1 MMAESDA
8 AQEFVERIA
17 RFFGDEGLPIIAG
30 RVIGWLLIC
39 EPQEQS
45 AAELAA
51 ALGASRSS
59 IGNATRMLTP
69 SGLIEGVRRRGERQE
84 YFRIS
89 PDGWARMLA
98 SRYAKTAAFR
108 ELVTD
113 GLDALGDVPPTRRE
127 RLENVR
133 ELYEFLEEELPA
145 LWQRWEARM
154 RTKDRS

>member
-1 MMAESDA
+1 M
-8 AQEFVERIA
+8 A
-17 RFFGDEGLPIIAG
+17 RFFADEGLPVVAG

-45 AAELAA
+45 AAELAE

-69 SGLIEGVRRRGERQE
+69 SGLVEGVRHRGERQE

-89 PDGWARMLA
+89 PGGWSRMLA

-108 ELVTD
+108 EVIAG
-113 GLDALGDVPPTRRE
+113 GLESLDDAPAERRE
-127 RLENVR
+127 RLEQVH
-133 ELYEFLEEELPA
+133 ELYEFLESELPA
-145 LWQRWEARM
+145 LWKRWEKRKSNRKGAA
-154 RTKDRS
+154 